1 MKAKI
6 MVVDDEEKV
15 RTYLSRLL
23 EKRGFE
29 VQTAPDGPTA
39 LARLA
44 ETDVDVVLLDI
55 LMPGP
60 DGLTI
65 LKEIKQSKPQIEVI
79 MLTGNAS
86 VENGV
91 RGIHHGAFDYQLKPV
106 DIDNLYLALQEALEQ
121 KRFKEKG
128 ISALHLP
135 EMDGPRSDHRK

>member
-6 MVVDDEEKV
+6 LVVDDEEKV

-39 LARLA
+39 LALLA
-44 ETDVDVVLLDI
+44 EADVDVVLLDV

-60 DGLTI
+60 DGLTV
-65 LKEIKQSKPQIEVI
+65 LKEIKQSKPHIEVI

-91 RGIHHGAFDYQLKPV
+91 QGIHQGAFDYQLKPV
-106 DIDNLYLALQEALEQ
+106 NLDSLYLSLQEALEQ

-128 ISALHLP
+128 LSALYLA
-135 EMDGPRSDHRK
+135 EMGGPRTVQ